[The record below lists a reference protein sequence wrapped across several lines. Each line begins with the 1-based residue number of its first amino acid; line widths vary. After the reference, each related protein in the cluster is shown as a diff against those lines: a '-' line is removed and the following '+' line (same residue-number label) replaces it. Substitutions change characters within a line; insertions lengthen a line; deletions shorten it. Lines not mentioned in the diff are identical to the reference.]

1 MACMSKTI
9 AACFTVLLSFV
20 NPCVVG
26 AQEKADRGAVSR
38 FTSSET
44 VHSDGLNEDRE
55 IRIHL
60 PSDYHTSSKKYPSLY
75 VLDGE
80 NSDRLNTAI
89 SAITYL
95 SRVRKLPQMIVIGV
109 FNTDR
114 TRDMTP
120 EKIEQRKGSGEGDA
134 FLEFVVS
141 ELHPHVDSRYRTA
154 PCRVLFGGSS
164 AGTFTLYALFS
175 EPESFTGYVASR
187 PVLNSLV
194 DYTWDADVIRRNAKR
209 LFEDRPSLKG
219 FLYIDYGETED
230 ALHDPG
236 SIRQLSDI
244 LESSAPRDFRWEIRA
259 MAESGYRSAESL
271 IDGLLAMFDGWYYS
285 ADSIYTNGF
294 EGIDDHASML
304 SERFGYRIT
313 VGDLLVE
320 ADLLMFGHRFLER
333 EKPQEAVKLFE
344 YAVTMNPDSWGA
356 LHGLAEAHM
365 KDGQEGLAAELYKR
379 LLKLNPE
386 NEYAAEK
393 LRQLE

>member
-1 MACMSKTI
+1 
-9 AACFTVLLSFV
+9 
-20 NPCVVG
+20 
-26 AQEKADRGAVSR
+26 
-38 FTSSET
+38 
-44 VHSDGLNEDRE
+44 LNEDRE

-120 EKIEQRKGSGEGDA
+120 GKIEQRKRSGEGDA

-194 DYTWDADVIRRNAKR
+194 DYTWDAKVFSTSITEKRRM
-209 LFEDRPSLKG
+209 PCMIQG
-219 FLYIDYGETED
+219 
-230 ALHDPG
+230 
-236 SIRQLSDI
+236 
-244 LESSAPRDFRWEIRA
+244 
-259 MAESGYRSAESL
+259 RSANSP
-271 IDGLLAMFDGWYYS
+271 ISSNRALLETS
-285 ADSIYTNGF
+285 
-294 EGIDDHASML
+294 
-304 SERFGYRIT
+304 
-313 VGDLLVE
+313 VGKYEPWPRVDI
-320 ADLLMFGHRFLER
+320 
-333 EKPQEAVKLFE
+333 
-344 YAVTMNPDSWGA
+344 
-356 LHGLAEAHM
+356 
-365 KDGQEGLAAELYKR
+365 GQPKA
-379 LLKLNPE
+379 
-386 NEYAAEK
+386 
-393 LRQLE
+393 